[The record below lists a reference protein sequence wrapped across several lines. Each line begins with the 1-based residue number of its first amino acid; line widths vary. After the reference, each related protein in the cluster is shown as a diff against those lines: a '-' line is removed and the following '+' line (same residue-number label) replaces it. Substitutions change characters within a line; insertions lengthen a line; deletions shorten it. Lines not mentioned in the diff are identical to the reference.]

1 MKKAL
6 IAGLAI
12 SVAAGAPAVRAQERD
27 PAAAQALF
35 DQARALMK
43 AKRFDE
49 ACPKLAESQ
58 RLDPGIGTQ
67 FRLADCYEQQG
78 KFASA
83 WAGFLDVAS
92 LAAASHQGERE
103 KAARQRAAKL
113 EPRLTRLT
121 VDVPAGSRADGL
133 AIKRDDIAVGDA
145 QWGAPVPVD
154 PGDHVVVATAPGH
167 RDYSATVSLH
177 EGASATVSVPVLPE
191 LPAAAAAPQPLPPA
205 APTLVT
211 APPPSSPSPQQPL
224 EPVPPAPRHS
234 SGPSALVVG
243 LGALGVVGLGV
254 GTVFGVMASSKY
266 DDSKHDCSKDDVN
279 LCSAQGVDQR
289 NTAFTYGNVATAGFI
304 VGGVALAGA
313 ATLWIFGGSDSEAPS
328 SQKAAAPSWRAGL
341 RSTADRRTIV
351 VEGRF

>member
-6 IAGLAI
+6 LAG
-12 SVAAGAPAVRAQERD
+12 VAVAMATGALGVHAEERD

-78 KFASA
+78 KIASA

-92 LAAASHQGERE
+92 LAAASNQGERE

-113 EPRLTRLT
+113 EARLPHLT
-121 VDVPAGSRADGL
+121 IDVPAASRVDGL
-133 AIKRDDIAVGDA
+133 AVKRDGVVVGDA
-145 QWGAPVPVD
+145 QWGSPVPVD
-154 PGDHVVVATAPGH
+154 PGDHVLVASAPGH
-167 RDYSATVSLH
+167 RDYSAQVSLH
-177 EGASATVSVPVLPE
+177 EGASATVGVPSLAEQTV
-191 LPAAAAAPQPLPPA
+191 AAAPPKEAA
-205 APTLVT
+205 APASVSV
-211 APPPSSPSPQQPL
+211 APPPPPSPGPPIQT
-224 EPVPPAPRHS
+224 VPPPVHG
-234 SGPSALVVG
+234 SGPSAFVVG
-243 LGALGVVGLGV
+243 LGALGLVGVGV

-266 DDSKHDCSKDDVN
+266 DDSKGNCRKDDVN

-289 NTAFTYGNVATAGFI
+289 NTAFTYGNVATTGFI

-313 ATLWIFGGSDSEAPS
+313 ATLWIFGGHDSEAPPA
-328 SQKAAAPSWRAGL
+328 QTAAAFSWRAGL
-341 RSTADRRTIV
+341 RSTADRRTVV